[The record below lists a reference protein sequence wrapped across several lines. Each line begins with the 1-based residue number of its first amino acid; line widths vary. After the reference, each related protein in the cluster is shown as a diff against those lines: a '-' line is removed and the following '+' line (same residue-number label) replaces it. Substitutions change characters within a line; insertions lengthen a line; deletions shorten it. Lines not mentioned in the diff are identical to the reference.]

1 MLQQGF
7 DNPCKAL
14 MELLEKCAAAQVNK
28 YIKFLVKPT
37 NTLHFILYYREIL
50 MVVDLTYLA

>member
-1 MLQQGF
+1 
-7 DNPCKAL
+7 
-14 MELLEKCAAAQVNK
+14 MELLEKCAAAQVNM